1 MKRLFVFGFLILVV
15 VVLVIGVGRSEESI
29 KPEETAPQFP
39 PTDLLRLDYFTRFTE
54 STLYKQKPVRC
65 FHFDMARKNVIEIE
79 MFINP
84 LLFFPLKFY
93 FDFGG
98 SQTLTRVDDTT
109 WLWTFSNVEGNNI
122 SLAAHLVSSDSVEWE
137 MRVKN
142 DTLTNFLWCI
152 GRCNRGATGG
162 WWRFNKLDSVMYRE
176 IPRFWISWSRNP
188 ADTTGDTT
196 DSLMF
201 TDISDSD
208 PIYGDTLSYSVNG
221 TVVSTRFHFG
231 GGESPGNWTI
241 VWDRVA
247 HYGYI
252 IYPDGRRGCWDADL
266 HCIDCDS
273 IPLPTKR

>member
-1 MKRLFVFGFLILVV
+1 
-15 VVLVIGVGRSEESI
+15 
-29 KPEETAPQFP
+29 
-39 PTDLLRLDYFTRFTE
+39 
-54 STLYKQKPVRC
+54 
-65 FHFDMARKNVIEIE
+65 

-109 WLWTFSNVEGNNI
+109 WLWTFGDFEGD
-122 SLAAHLVSSDSVEWE
+122 SLTAHLVSSDSVEWVMLE
-137 MRVKN
+137 KN
-142 DTLTNFLWCI
+142 DTLTNFLWYI

-162 WWRFNKLDSVMYRE
+162 WWRLNKFDSVTYSE
-176 IPRFWISWSRNP
+176 IPQFWVSWSRNP
-188 ADTTGDTT
+188 ADTTG
-196 DSLMF
+196 SIMF
-201 TDISDSD
+201 ANIDESD
-208 PIYGDTLSYSVNG
+208 PDYGDTLSYSVNG

-231 GGESPGNWTI
+231 GEESPGYWTI

>member
-54 STLYKQKPVRC
+54 SALYKQKPVRC

-79 MFINP
+79 I
-84 LLFFPLKFY
+84 LIKAVLFPPPKFY

-122 SLAAHLVSSDSVEWE
+122 SLTAHLVSSDSVEWVI
-137 MRVKN
+137 RGKSN
-142 DTLTNFLWCI
+142 TLTNFLWYI
-152 GRCNRGATGG
+152 GRCNRDATGG
-162 WWRFNKLDSVMYRE
+162 WWRNNEFTNSKIK
-176 IPRFWISWSRNP
+176 IPEYWISWSRNT
-188 ADTTGDTT
+188 ADTTGSIMLVNID
-196 DSLMF
+196 
-201 TDISDSD
+201 DSD
-208 PIYGDTLSYSVNG
+208 PDYGDTVSYSVNG
-221 TVVSTRFHFG
+221 TVVSTRFYFVG
-231 GGESPGNWTI
+231 WPRPGNWTI

-252 IYPDGRRGCWDADL
+252 IYPYGWRGCWDADL